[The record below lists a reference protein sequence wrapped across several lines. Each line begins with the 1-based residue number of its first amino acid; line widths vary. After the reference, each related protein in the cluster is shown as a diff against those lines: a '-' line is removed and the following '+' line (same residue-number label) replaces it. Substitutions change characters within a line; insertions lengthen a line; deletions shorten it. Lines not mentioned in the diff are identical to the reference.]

1 MLCYLYIYI
10 IIIIIIFGSLKANMC
25 IQYSWHKLNK
35 SPHYIMTPKG
45 TSSKQH
51 NAQIYTSI

>member
-1 MLCYLYIYI
+1 MLCYLYI
-10 IIIIIIFGSLKANMC
+10 IIIIIIFGSLKADMC